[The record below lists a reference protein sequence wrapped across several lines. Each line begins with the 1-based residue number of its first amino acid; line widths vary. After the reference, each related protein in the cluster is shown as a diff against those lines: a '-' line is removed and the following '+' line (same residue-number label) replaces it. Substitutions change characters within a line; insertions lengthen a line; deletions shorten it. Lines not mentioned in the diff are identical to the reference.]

1 MSGIYQN
8 IKTEESKLSFDNLN
22 ILSNNNPINSKETK
36 KNCLFIRPLSFIEK
50 NDSKLNDIIRS
61 SFEDPSQ
68 YFAVNSPVQIGT
80 RIKLKK
86 MDLLSQNKNKR
97 TIRSPSK
104 KFNVSM
110 KISVTDTSKS
120 LYTIKEKSIQKNS
133 LMLNKEIIDNN
144 SLKKIF
150 ESYKS
155 KIHKNKNLR
164 KNESSFVRDGKD
176 INNSSSIYNKSKA
189 KTLNN
194 DEIYPYDLFKS
205 LNYQNKR
212 INDELNYFKRIKNI
226 SKKLSKRLHKNEDDL
241 LFNKVDLFKYK
252 KEILSGINKDRLPE
266 KFSWNI
272 SLRLPPNFK
281 GKREYHVN
289 VNSDRNPFWGVIV
302 ERYPNNKEL
311 SVKPGYNLKQKEFL
325 KFSRDMNNINKSK
338 KNNINAIKNLDDL
351 NVIGNNLLD
360 MEYKREMSTKG
371 RKILHKAFVEN
382 GKAILNQDINTV
394 FGEKTL
400 YKNYEN
406 NDKNYY
412 CDTVGVNVIKSDKN
426 IFINSYMDK
435 DKDNNSFLYNNFQTI
450 PSKI

>member
-22 ILSNNNPINSKETK
+22 MLSNNNPINSKETK

-86 MDLLSQNKNKR
+86 MDLISQNKNKR

-120 LYTIKEKSIQKNS
+120 LYTIKEKSIQKNN

-144 SLKKIF
+144 NLKKIF
-150 ESYKS
+150 ENYKS
-155 KIHKNKNLR
+155 KICRNKNLR
-164 KNESSFVRDGKD
+164 KNESSFSRSVKD
-176 INNSSSIYNKSKA
+176 INNSNSLYNRSKA
-189 KTLNN
+189 YTLNN
-194 DEIYPYDLFKS
+194 DDVIPYDLFKS

-212 INDELNYFKRIKNI
+212 ITDDINYFKRNKYI
-226 SKKLSKRLHKNEDDL
+226 SKQLSKQLNKDEDDL

-252 KEILSGINKDRLPE
+252 KEILSGLNKESLPE
-266 KFSWNI
+266 KFKWNI

-281 GKREYHVN
+281 GKREYHIN
-289 VNSDRNPFWGVIV
+289 VNSERNPFWGVVV
-302 ERYPNNKEL
+302 ERYPHRKEL
-311 SVKPGYNLKQKEFL
+311 SVKPGYNLRQKEFV
-325 KFSRDMNNINKSK
+325 KFSRDMNNINKNR
-338 KNNINAIKNLDDL
+338 NNVNAIKNLDDL
-351 NVIGNNLLD
+351 NVIGNNLFD

-371 RKILHKAFVEN
+371 KKILHKAFIEN

-400 YKNYEN
+400 YKNYETDNKNHHGDN
-406 NDKNYY
+406 NYIKGNKTDKSAFMN
-412 CDTVGVNVIKSDKN
+412 SDIEKEN
-426 IFINSYMDK
+426 
-435 DKDNNSFLYNNFQTI
+435 DNNSLIYNNYQTI